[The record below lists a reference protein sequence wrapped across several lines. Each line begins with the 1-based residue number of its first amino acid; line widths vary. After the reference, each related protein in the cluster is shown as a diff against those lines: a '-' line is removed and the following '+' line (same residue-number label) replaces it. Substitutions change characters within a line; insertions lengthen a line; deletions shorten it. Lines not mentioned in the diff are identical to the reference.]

1 VLTITVPGKEFY
13 DEEKN
18 KFFTV
23 DDAVLELEHS
33 LASLSKWES
42 IHQKPFL
49 GDDAR
54 TAEEVFS
61 YIECMLLSPEIPP
74 GVLSN
79 LTQQNFDDINA
90 YVQSMQTATTFGKT
104 PKATGPGETITSELI
119 YYWMV
124 AFKIPWEAQYW
135 HLNRLFALIRVCNIK
150 NQPPKKMSRQ
160 EQARQY
166 RELNE
171 KRRAQLGTRG

>member
-1 VLTITVPGKEFY
+1 MLYIDVVLQESFDGETSRFVSGKTY
-13 DEEKN
+13 R
-18 KFFTV
+18 
-23 DDAVLELEHS
+23 LELEHS
-33 LASLSKWES
+33 LVSLSKWES